1 MDLRGSR
8 EKGIEKNQTTVWFYC
23 SSLLSVRAW
32 VQHWGWGD
40 SGRAGDDPCW
50 AQPVL
55 DTHPG
60 HPEPQ
65 PGWQGHGGT
74 SVTEGKAQQGE
85 RKGEE
90 GLRTSQ
96 GAPGQSPTVQPVRRT
111 PGNGS
116 LGNSCNNSSLWKAQ
130 LLYLG
135 SQPALHPTTL
145 STSSN

>member
-8 EKGIEKNQTTVWFYC
+8 EKGVEKNQTTVCFYC

-32 VQHWGWGD
+32 VQH

-50 AQPVL
+50 AQSVL

-74 SVTEGKAQQGE
+74 SVTEGKAQQVE
-85 RKGEE
+85 KGR
-90 GLRTSQ
+90 GGTGDQLRSPR
-96 GAPGQSPTVQPVRRT
+96 AEPHSAAGQTHTRE
-111 PGNGS
+111 
-116 LGNSCNNSSLWKAQ
+116 W
-130 LLYLG
+130 LLREFL
-135 SQPALHPTTL
+135 
-145 STSSN
+145 